1 MLACKPLLMIGWGQE
16 RGAVMKSEAAAVGRN
31 LAAERKKCK
40 LSQEELAVKLHVTRQ
55 TISNWESGKSQP
67 DIEMLKQLS
76 VSLSVPVETLI
87 YGKERPKHDRA
98 RIQNGIGSFCFHLSI
113 AVYGIGLILGLKSG
127 SGAYSPAPNSIA
139 YAFFP
144 SDALPVWA
152 ASLIFGTILLGISE
166 IIRMLEEKARNESSI

>member
-1 MLACKPLLMIGWGQE
+1 
-16 RGAVMKSEAAAVGRN
+16 MKHGTTAVGLN
-31 LAAERKKCK
+31 LATERKKCK
-40 LSQEELAVKLHVTRQ
+40 LSQEELAAKLHVTRQ

-87 YGKERPKHDRA
+87 YGKDKPKGAKA
-98 RIQNGIGSFCFHLSI
+98 RIQNEIGGFCFHLSI
-113 AVYGIGLILGLKSG
+113 ATYTIGMILGLKSG

-139 YAFFP
+139 YAFFL

-152 ASLIFGTILLGISE
+152 AALMFGTILLGISE
-166 IIRMLEEKARNESSI
+166 IIRMLEEKASIE